1 MKTAIVTGGARGI
14 GLVIAQKLAAED
26 VRVIVWD
33 VKEPT
38 SDDISFEKCDVTSF
52 SQVKEMASQTGDI
65 DILINNAGITRDK
78 LLMRMKEEDWDRV
91 IDVNL
96 KGTFNCVHAFLPGM
110 IRKRGGRIVN
120 ISSIIGLIGNAGQS
134 NYAASKAGII
144 GFTKSIAREVASRN
158 VTCNAITPGYILTE
172 MTENLPSQ
180 VKEAFVKSIPLGR
193 PGTPDDVANV
203 VRFLVSE
210 EANYITGQ
218 VLNVDGGMV
227 M

>member
-1 MKTAIVTGGARGI
+1 
-14 GLVIAQKLAAED
+14 
-26 VRVIVWD
+26 
-33 VKEPT
+33 
-38 SDDISFEKCDVTSF
+38 
-52 SQVKEMASQTGDI
+52 
-65 DILINNAGITRDK
+65 
-78 LLMRMKEEDWDRV
+78 
-91 IDVNL
+91 
-96 KGTFNCVHAFLPGM
+96 
-110 IRKRGGRIVN
+110 VN

-158 VTCNAITPGYILTE
+158 VTCNAIAPGYILTK

-180 VKEAFVKSIPLGR
+180 VKENFVKSIPLGR
-193 PGTPDDVANV
+193 PGTPRDVANA

-218 VLNVDGGMV
+218 VLNIDGGMV